1 VKYAFK
7 STEGDQV
14 HGRTR
19 RFQCAPATHGAHDRT
34 ETMSF
39 PSKSIDALIPQE
51 LRAPDTDER
60 RRARLIIAFT
70 LALVIWAP
78 IFAIVYHILQLPAF
92 SIAVLVAGALGII
105 NLAVMRLTRSI
116 AWSGNAMTLILYGI
130 LSYLCVRS
138 DGINSPATSWFV
150 AVPVISTMMLGY
162 RNGLVWLA
170 VTLAT
175 VVLLFVEAGSKW
187 AVVVELTARQWAIWE
202 FFAAIGIVIVIFSLS
217 LIYERLTNS
226 ALATLW
232 AANRAKSEFLANM
245 SHEIRTPLTAIL
257 GYTDLLTD
265 GQDSSPEE
273 GVAENVA
280 TIKRAGEHLLAVVND
295 ILDISKIE
303 AGKFKLDDV
312 QCDLPALLSDVESLL
327 RPKAESKDLSLIVRL
342 VTPVPRLVRTD
353 PTRIRQILLNLAG
366 NAVKFTQQ
374 GQVEISVAVV
384 GKDADTKL
392 YVYVQ
397 DTGVGMTA
405 EEAARIFTP
414 FTQADASVTR
424 RFGGSGLG
432 LAICRRLAILMGG
445 NINLERSEPGI
456 GSLFRLVLPLAAVP
470 GTQSTAALNTAVKIA
485 PATPIPA
492 STKLRGRV
500 LLAED
505 GLDNQLLIASYMR
518 KAGIELD
525 IAPNG
530 RVALEMLDAAA
541 RGGCLDRAGYD
552 LLITDMQMPEVDG
565 YTLARTVRQRG
576 ERIPIIALTAHAMA
590 DDRTKCIEAGCDD
603 YISKPINKAELL
615 DKCAAFMSARRDDAR
630 HALPV
635 AV

>member
-1 VKYAFK
+1 MLY
-7 STEGDQV
+7 
-14 HGRTR
+14 GRADWR
-19 RFQCAPATHGAHDRT
+19 LRFQFAPACVRSSNIPYGKS
-34 ETMSF
+34 MPF
-39 PSKSIDALIPQE
+39 QSKSIDALIPQE
-51 LRAPDTDER
+51 LRSPETDER
-60 RRARLIIAFT
+60 RRARLVVAFT

-78 IFAIVYHILQLPAF
+78 IFAIVYQVLRLPAF
-92 SIAVLVAGALGII
+92 SLAVLIAGALGIT
-105 NLAVMRLTRSI
+105 NLGLMRLTRSI
-116 AWSGNAMTLILYGI
+116 AWSGNAMTLILFGI
-130 LSYLCVRS
+130 LTYLSVRS
-138 DGINSPATSWFV
+138 DGINSPAVSWFV

-170 VTLAT
+170 VTLTT
-175 VVLLFVEAGSKW
+175 VVLLFVEAGSQW
-187 AVVVELTARQWAIWE
+187 AVVVELSARQWAVWE
-202 FFAAIGIVIVIFSLS
+202 FFAALGIVIVIFSLS
-217 LIYERLTNS
+217 LIYERLTDS

-265 GQDSSPEE
+265 SQPRAPEQ

-303 AGKFKLDDV
+303 AGKLKLD
-312 QCDLPALLSDVESLL
+312 QTECDLPALLTDVETLL
-327 RPKAESKDLSLIVRL
+327 RPKVESKNLSLMVRL
-342 VTPVPRLVRTD
+342 VTPIPRTVQTD
-353 PTRIRQILLNLAG
+353 PTRLRQILLNLAG

-384 GKDADTKL
+384 GKDLDTKL
-392 YVYVQ
+392 YVYIQ

-405 EEAARIFTP
+405 DEAVRIFTP

-432 LAICRRLAILMGG
+432 LAICRRLAVLMGG
-445 NINLERSEPGI
+445 NINLERTALDA
-456 GSLFRLVLPLAAVP
+456 GSLFRLVLPLNAIS
-470 GTQSTAALNTAVKIA
+470 GTQWTAALSGAKTATTTTRTTA
-485 PATPIPA
+485 
-492 STKLRGRV
+492 KLRGRV

-525 IAPNG
+525 VAANG
-530 RVALEMLDAAA
+530 RLALEMLDAASHGA
-541 RGGCLDRAGYD
+541 SADRTPYD
-552 LLITDMQMPEVDG
+552 LVLTDVQMPEMDG
-565 YTLARTVRQRG
+565 YTLARTIRERG

-590 DDRTKCIEAGCDD
+590 DDRARCIEAGCDD
-603 YISKPINKAELL
+603 YISKPIDKALLL
-615 DKCAAFMSARRDDAR
+615 DKCAAFISARHKDA
-630 HALPV
+630 HQPLPV

>member
-1 VKYAFK
+1 
-7 STEGDQV
+7 
-14 HGRTR
+14 
-19 RFQCAPATHGAHDRT
+19 
-34 ETMSF
+34 
-39 PSKSIDALIPQE
+39 
-51 LRAPDTDER
+51 
-60 RRARLIIAFT
+60 
-70 LALVIWAP
+70 
-78 IFAIVYHILQLPAF
+78 
-92 SIAVLVAGALGII
+92 
-105 NLAVMRLTRSI
+105 
-116 AWSGNAMTLILYGI
+116 
-130 LSYLCVRS
+130 
-138 DGINSPATSWFV
+138 
-150 AVPVISTMMLGY
+150 
-162 RNGLVWLA
+162 
-170 VTLAT
+170 
-175 VVLLFVEAGSKW
+175 
-187 AVVVELTARQWAIWE
+187 VVVELTAKQWAIWE
-202 FFAAIGIVIVIFSLS
+202 FVAASGIVIVIFSLS

-265 GQDSSPEE
+265 RQESSPEE

-303 AGKFKLDDV
+303 AGKLKLDDV
-312 QCDLPALLSDVESLL
+312 QCDLPGLLSDVESLL
-327 RPKAESKDLSLIVRL
+327 RPKAESKSLALAVRL

-353 PTRIRQILLNLAG
+353 PTRLRQILLNLAG

-384 GKDADTKL
+384 GKDTATKL

-445 NINLERSEPGI
+445 NINLERTAPGT

-470 GTQSTAALNTAVKIA
+470 GTQSTAALSTAAKIA
-485 PATPIPA
+485 PTAPIPA
-492 STKLRGRV
+492 SSKLRGRV

-541 RGGCLDRAGYD
+541 RGNCLDRGGYD
-552 LLITDMQMPEVDG
+552 LLLTDMQMPEVDG

-590 DDRTKCIEAGCDD
+590 DDRTKCLEAGCDD
-603 YISKPINKAELL
+603 YISKPISKAELL
-615 DKCAAFMSARRDDAR
+615 DKCAAFMSARRDGAR

>member
-1 VKYAFK
+1 MPFL
-7 STEGDQV
+7 
-14 HGRTR
+14 
-19 RFQCAPATHGAHDRT
+19 
-34 ETMSF
+34 
-39 PSKSIDALIPQE
+39 SKSIDALIPEE
-51 LRAPDTDER
+51 LRSPDTDER
-60 RRARLIIAFT
+60 RRARLVVAFT
-70 LALVIWAP
+70 MALVIWAP
-78 IFAIVYHILQLPAF
+78 IFAVVYFALRLPAF
-92 SIAVLVAGALGII
+92 SIGVLTAGALGII
-105 NLAVMRLTRSI
+105 NLGVMRLTRSI

-130 LSYLCVRS
+130 LAYLCVRS
-138 DGINSPATSWFV
+138 DGINSPAVSWLV
-150 AVPVISTMMLGY
+150 AVPVVSTMMLGY

-170 VTLAT
+170 ATLAT
-175 VVLLFVEAGSKW
+175 VVVLFIEAGSQW
-187 AVVVELTARQWAIWE
+187 SVVVELTARQWAIWE
-202 FFAAIGIVIVIFSLS
+202 LFAALGIVIVIFSLS
-217 LIYERLTNS
+217 LIYERLTDS

-257 GYTDLLTD
+257 GYTDLLVD
-265 GQDSSPEE
+265 HEQQGPEE

-303 AGKFKLDDV
+303 AGKLKLDEV
-312 QCDLPALLSDVESLL
+312 QCDLPALLSDVDSLL
-327 RPKAESKDLSLIVRL
+327 RPKTEAKKLSLVVRL
-342 VTPVPRLVRTD
+342 VTPVPQIVQTD
-353 PTRIRQILLNLAG
+353 PTRLRQILLNLAG
-366 NAVKFTQQ
+366 NAVKFTQE
-374 GQVEISVAVV
+374 GHVEISAAVV

-405 EEAARIFTP
+405 EESAQIFTP

-445 NINLERSEPGI
+445 NINLERTAPGT
-456 GSLFRLVLPLAAVP
+456 GSLFRLVLPLNAVP
-470 GTQSTAALNTAVKIA
+470 GTRWTAALGGAKIA
-485 PATPIPA
+485 PPSATA
-492 STKLRGRV
+492 ATTRLRGRV

-525 IAPNG
+525 IAANG
-530 RVALEMLDAAA
+530 RVALEMLESAASSGSA
-541 RGGCLDRAGYD
+541 DRGPYD
-552 LLITDMQMPEVDG
+552 LLITDMQMPEMDG
-565 YTLARTVRQRG
+565 YSLARAIRERG
-576 ERIPIIALTAHAMA
+576 STIPIIALTAHAMA
-590 DDRTKCIEAGCDD
+590 EDRARCIEAGCDD

-615 DKCAAFMSARRDDAR
+615 EKCAALMNAQATPRRE
-630 HALPV
+630 LPV